1 MAEAPSRWAF
11 ARTTAFRV
19 TLLHLLLTIAGTAL
33 VGGVAWWVT
42 AGFAARQAAQEI
54 ERGMGVL
61 LQSGALSGPR
71 GIALSIEARMA
82 ADRAGTEYY
91 LLAAPGG
98 QRIAGNLSAVP
109 REPGW
114 REGTIRRA
122 DGTEAPVLMLAA
134 PLPGGGALVVG
145 RDLEAVRALEQR
157 LLGGAVWVGG
167 AVLLLGLLGG
177 LLIGRGV
184 ARRAAA
190 MEAALAAVQAGD
202 LGRRLAVRPAGDEFD
217 RLAARINATL
227 DRLQALMAAL
237 REVTDDIAHDLRT
250 PLTRLRQ
257 RLDAAAAAPSAEA
270 IAAAQAEADGL
281 LEIFAALLR
290 IAQVESG
297 TQRAGFTRVDLSAIA
312 ESVAEVYAPAAE
324 ERGQRLAAE
333 IAPGVTIEGDP
344 ALLTQMLA
352 NIVENAVRHG
362 REGGRIAIALTPRE
376 LSVTDDGPGI
386 PEAERE
392 RVFRRFH
399 RLDAARS
406 TPGSGL
412 GLALVW
418 AVATL
423 HGMAVMLED
432 AGPGL
437 RVRVALPATA
447 GAESR

>member
-1 MAEAPSRWAF
+1 MAEAHPRWVF

-19 TLLHLLLTIAGTAL
+19 TLLHLLLTLAGTSL
-33 VGGVAWWVT
+33 VGGVAWWST

-61 LQSGALSGPR
+61 LQSGAMSGPR
-71 GIALSIEARMA
+71 GIALSIEARLA
-82 ADRAGTEYY
+82 ADRSGVEFY
-91 LLAAPGG
+91 LLAAPDG
-98 QRIAGNLSAVP
+98 QRIAGNLSGVP
-109 REPGW
+109 QGPGW
-114 REGTIRRA
+114 HEGTARLA
-122 DGTEAPVLMLAA
+122 EGAEAPVMMLAT

-145 RDLEAVRALEQR
+145 RDLSAVRALEQR
-157 LLGGAVWVGG
+157 LLSGAMWVGG
-167 AVLLLGLLGG
+167 AVLLLGLAGG

-184 ARRAAA
+184 AKRAAA
-190 MEAALAAVQAGD
+190 MEAALAAVQAGALD
-202 LGRRLAVRPAGDEFD
+202 RRLAVGSGGDEFD

-227 DRLQALMAAL
+227 DRLQSLMAAL

-257 RLDAAAAAPSAEA
+257 RLDTAAQAPTPAA
-270 IAAAQAEADGL
+270 IAAAQGEADAL
-281 LEIFAALLR
+281 LDIFAALLR

-324 ERGQRLAAE
+324 ERGQTLATD
-333 IAPGVTIEGDP
+333 IAPGVTLTGDP

-352 NIVENAVRHG
+352 NLVENAVRHG
-362 REGGRIAIALTPRE
+362 REAGRVALAVTGE
-376 LSVTDDGPGI
+376 GVTVTDDGPGI
-386 PEAERE
+386 PQAERE

-412 GLALVW
+412 GLALVR
-418 AVATL
+418 AVAEL
-423 HGMAVMLED
+423 HGMSVMLED
-432 AGPGL
+432 ASPGL
-437 RVRVALPATA
+437 RVRVWLHGEPGIRAN
-447 GAESR
+447 